1 MGTNCINGIPT
12 ASYMPHTQ
20 VIRQSGRGL
29 CWGATRRGIAGATH
43 CDANG
48 PVCVNTST
56 HSLPLLPLCILLSSI
71 AVDCPCLENPIARH
85 TQSCRR
91 TDPQQSNHRKTRAQH
106 HQKPRSRSPSAR
118 RHVGPSLLRE
128 KPQEPD
134 LFKSPVD
141 LNLDIAPNSIVGL
154 IFSNTVPER
163 ASWKLSI
170 AKPAIALGEG

>member
-106 HQKPRSRSPSAR
+106 HQKPRSRSLGTCRVGEDVTTLTPHRTGCADFPHNMWRATYYALCGVGIYVACCSVGAFQR
-118 RHVGPSLLRE
+118 REL
-128 KPQEPD
+128 
-134 LFKSPVD
+134 
-141 LNLDIAPNSIVGL
+141 
-154 IFSNTVPER
+154 TVER
-163 ASWKLSI
+163 HIISRL
-170 AKPAIALGEG
+170 